1 MRKDLR
7 KSHVSD
13 KGLVIQL
20 PEENERTEEDRIEE
34 GRVGYRR
41 KEAAIESRPE
51 RVPGDFRKVQSS
63 HEEME
68 EAIHSL

>member
-1 MRKDLR
+1 MSRTKDWLFNCQ
-7 KSHVSD
+7 K
-13 KGLVIQL
+13 KTKEPKKTALK
-20 PEENERTEEDRIEE
+20 
-34 GRVGYRR
+34 RVAW
-41 KEAAIESRPE
+41 AAIESRPE